1 MVGIYSMALE
11 VSTNIMVG
19 IYSMH
24 IEVATNA
31 VDECNHCQM
40 GMGGPVNENVCLV
53 GKGELN
59 V

>member
-1 MVGIYSMALE
+1 MALE